1 MTDLKEI
8 DPKLYGINHS
18 NRSGDDLWGK
28 NQFNSTFPV
37 SLMCFMRDR
46 RVSAAYLSIKSDLCV
61 HISEVPFDQI
71 LNTELA
77 NTDLYFMFEGKF
89 DPYQD
94 FSYDDIGAID
104 LVIMESRRD
113 STIKAKQ
120 MVPGKFLRAL
130 EIKLTVV
137 PDHTTYAEEEKSWG
151 PELVI
156 RPATT
161 IYCALGIAFS
171 CREAGVLGRVRE
183 IFEPVCHSIKDW
195 DNEHEINA
203 KIDSILSVLDKF
215 QSELHNLQKPMLMQ
229 PIWKTEGKSPILK
242 KNAFDIFVWSD
253 FALCRLF
260 LDLSKG
266 GVGRKEVNR
275 YVRSAARL
283 ARFLYEVST
292 RGKVNIKSIYTE
304 MAHNR
309 QTDKE
314 FAVNGKKTHA
324 YMNSKYLLKPRVQRD
339 ELKHIILNGG
349 EQKLNPERRFDQT
362 VYFTTK
368 QIFERS

>member
-1 MTDLKEI
+1 MTDFKDT

-18 NRSGDDLWGK
+18 NRNGNDLWGK

-37 SLMCFMRDR
+37 SLMCYMRDEKIP
-46 RVSAAYLSIKSDLCV
+46 AAYLSITPELQV
-61 HISEVPFDQI
+61 QVSEVPIEQV
-71 LNTELA
+71 LNTTIS
-77 NTDLYFMFEGKF
+77 NKDLYFLFEGKF

-94 FSYDDIGAID
+94 FAYDDIGSID
-104 LVIMESRRD
+104 LVVTESMNDPASR
-113 STIKAKQ
+113 SKKT
-120 MVPGKFLRAL
+120 MPGRFLRAL

-137 PDHTTYAEEEKSWG
+137 PDHTTLKEEEAFWG

-161 IYCALGIAFS
+161 IYCALGIADS
-171 CREAGVLGRVRE
+171 CRTAGVLGEVRE
-183 IFEPVCHSIKDW
+183 IFEPLCHSIKDW
-195 DNEHEINA
+195 GNEHEINA
-203 KIDSILSVLDKF
+203 KIENILAALDQF
-215 QSELHNLQKPMLMQ
+215 QSQMWKLQKPMLMQ
-229 PIWKTEGKSPILK
+229 PIWKTEGKSPVLK
-242 KNAFDIFVWSD
+242 KSAFDIFIWSD

-260 LDLSKG
+260 LDLAKAG
-266 GVGRKEVNR
+266 AGRKEVNR
-275 YVRSAARL
+275 YVRSSARL

-292 RGKVNIKSIYTE
+292 RGKVNIKNIYTE

-314 FAVNGKKTHA
+314 FAVNGKKTYS
-324 YMNSKYLLKPRVQRD
+324 YMRSNYLIHPRVQRD
-339 ELKHIILNGG
+339 ALRYIILNGG

-368 QIFERS
+368 HIFENP